1 MTDYQHPG
9 KTSTGQYYAE
19 PTFKLLDVMKQKH
32 RRKLSPRSLTFSW
45 QCTSAQVTGCSASLC
60 DCKFVQLNHST
71 YSPDL
76 APSDHLLTRNLAST
90 IFVEPGSQMTKSPT
104 IVVEAWRESQ
114 NKKIIFSG
122 DKQLRRNVEKNALM
136 LQENMSKN
144 DSIYDIICSFLIAKL
159 QNFLIAPRI

>member
-32 RRKLSPRSLTFSW
+32 WRKLSPRSLTFSW

-76 APSDHLLTRNLAST
+76 APSDHLLTRNLPSSWNLVHRWRNHRQSSSRHGVRVKT
-90 IFVEPGSQMTKSPT
+90 KKLYFQGINSWEGMLKKMHWCCRRICRKMTVYMT
-104 IVVEAWRESQ
+104 
-114 NKKIIFSG
+114 
-122 DKQLRRNVEKNALM
+122 
-136 LQENMSKN
+136 
-144 DSIYDIICSFLIAKL
+144 
-159 QNFLIAPRI
+159 